1 MLKHILYLRNYYL
14 LILPSFHLQ
23 AHQIANLIREYMD
36 VLQSPPEVPKRES
49 AIAQQIAQQPIQQ
62 PSTNLTAPAGGRKS
76 RPASVLH
83 RGAPVIQSQAS

>member
-1 MLKHILYLRNYYL
+1 MYV
-14 LILPSFHLQ
+14 LINLQ

-49 AIAQQIAQQPIQQ
+49 AIAQQIAQQQPIQQ
-62 PSTNLTAPAGGRKS
+62 PPTNLAATAGGRKS

>member
-1 MLKHILYLRNYYL
+1 MSIYTFN
-14 LILPSFHLQ
+14 SQ

-49 AIAQQIAQQPIQQ
+49 AIAQQIAQQSIQQ
-62 PSTNLTAPAGGRKS
+62 PPTNLAATAGGRKS